1 MTREDL
7 GTTSQPLLHHRGAYI
22 TRNRGWLWSYIDV
35 GSRRFISVPKRASR
49 RFFTALLFVYGAD
62 KQTEVTLTNADG
74 SPQKMSR
81 VFIRGTFPYL
91 TWRADAGGYKSLF
104 YKVGFGS
111 HSRMT
116 VKTEDGTDDVL
127 HIGAVADEALI
138 PSLDD
143 IKTQITEL
151 RAEGTALTLDG
162 FAVLERS
169 LLTLKAQNA
178 DIEHDA
184 DKALIEL
191 YCIFQRN
198 HRTAHK
204 LLGAWTD
211 VEKQKNNK
219 AGIDAF
225 VEDLQTITY
234 PLALGRHGFNPSFKN
249 LDLAQVESELHAL
262 MATLET
268 LDVQPFL
275 NSGTLLGYFRDGR
288 PIPHDDDFDLGILV
302 KGDTED
308 EVAKNWRQFVKA
320 VSQKVGIIDK
330 GSFVALKLS
339 NGVQVDLF
347 ASWILNDKLYVHPYC
362 WADVDAD
369 ALVPMGRLEIRG
381 RAFAAPA
388 DPDAVLSVN
397 YGENWRVPDPFWRFD
412 YRKSKKRFGGILKKL
427 KSTS

>member
-1 MTREDL
+1 MNREDL

-35 GSRRFISVPKRASR
+35 GSRRFISVPKRASK
-49 RFFTALLFVYGAD
+49 RFFAAILFVYGAD

-74 SPQKMSR
+74 SAQKMRR
-81 VFIRGTFPYL
+81 VFIRGTFPYMTL
-91 TWRADAGGYKSLF
+91 RADAGGYKSMFFKL
-104 YKVGFGS
+104 GFGA

-116 VKTEDGTDDVL
+116 VKTVDGTDDVL
-127 HIGAVADEALI
+127 NIRAVGDADLI
-138 PSLDD
+138 PTLGDITDQIASLRD
-143 IKTQITEL
+143 
-151 RAEGTALTLDG
+151 EGAKLTLDG
-162 FAVLERS
+162 FGTLERS
-169 LLTLKAQNA
+169 LLTLKSQNPE
-178 DIEHDA
+178 IEHDV

-191 YCIFQRN
+191 YCIFHRN

-204 LLGAWTD
+204 LLGQWTD
-211 VEKQKNNK
+211 VEKE
-219 AGIDAF
+219 AGRGDEVSAF
-225 VEDLQTITY
+225 VDDLQTITF

-249 LDLAQVESELHAL
+249 LDLDQVESELHAL
-262 MATLET
+262 METLKA

-302 KGDTED
+302 NGDTEE
-308 EVAKNWRQFVKA
+308 EVAKNWRAFVKA

-347 ASWILNDKLYVHPYC
+347 ASWIIDGKVYVHPYC
-362 WADVDAD
+362 WADVSAD
-369 ALVPMGRLEIRG
+369 AMLPMGTLEIRG
-381 RAFAAPA
+381 REFAAPA
-388 DPDAVLSVN
+388 DPNAVLAVN
-397 YGENWRVPDPFWRFD
+397 YGDNWRVPDPYWRFD
-412 YRKSKKRFGGILKKL
+412 YRKSKKRFGAMLKKL